1 MSTPLNTTFEAL
13 GLNPAILKTLAELGY
28 EEPTPIQREAIP
40 LLLEGKD
47 VFGQAATGT
56 GKTAAFALP
65 LVQMLQLGKA
75 IPFGAS
81 ALVLVPT
88 RELAV
93 QVAEAVHSYGKGSGV
108 SVLPIYGGQEISM
121 QLRHLKRGVDV
132 VVATPGRALDHLR
145 RKTLKLENVSMVILD
160 EADEMLDMGFADDLE
175 TILSELPAERQ
186 TALFSATLPP
196 RIAAIAGKYL
206 RGAIRLKIK
215 ADKSP
220 TGETP
225 KVRQTV
231 YFVTRNQKV
240 AALGRVL
247 DLEAPRSAIIFCRT
261 RTEVDSLTDTLTGLG
276 FKAEPLHGGMS
287 QEQRDRVLKR
297 FKSGT
302 TETLVATDVAARG
315 LHVDKLSHVIN
326 YDLPTAPEAYV
337 HRIGRTGRAGQ
348 EGVAISFADPRE
360 RGLLKNIEKL
370 IGQRLEPAVVPTAA
384 DLRVRRL
391 ELLKGTLRETLLGG
405 ELELYRGVVDSLTA
419 EFDAADVAAAALK
432 MALIATV
439 GEETERPE
447 IVPSPTPE
455 RQSRPERPERS
466 ERPVRP
472 DRPERSERPVR
483 SEVASN
489 ETFVKLFIG
498 AGRLAGI
505 RPGDLVGAIA
515 NEAGIESSR
524 IGSIQITDAFSLVQV
539 PADTADGV
547 LTALRNTTL
556 RGKKVKVDRERLGKR
571 TP

>member
-1 MSTPLNTTFEAL
+1 
-13 GLNPAILKTLAELGY
+13 
-28 EEPTPIQREAIP
+28 
-40 LLLEGKD
+40 
-47 VFGQAATGT
+47 
-56 GKTAAFALP
+56 
-65 LVQMLQLGKA
+65 
-75 IPFGAS
+75 
-81 ALVLVPT
+81 
-88 RELAV
+88 
-93 QVAEAVHSYGKGSGV
+93 
-108 SVLPIYGGQEISM
+108 M